1 MEWANGTR
9 WRCLLIS
16 SKNPAYRKSVIAM
29 LNANGIQTEEGL
41 HRPWHAAGFESA
53 IMVSPEDFPKASALY
68 NELETL
74 AGTNLMVVSGRGT
87 IGPDGVWQA
96 KIIA

>member
-1 MEWANGTR
+1 
-9 WRCLLIS
+9 
-16 SKNPAYRKSVIAM
+16 M

-41 HRPWHAAGFESA
+41 HRPWRAAGFESA

-74 AGTNLMVVSGRGT
+74 AGTNFMVVSGRGT